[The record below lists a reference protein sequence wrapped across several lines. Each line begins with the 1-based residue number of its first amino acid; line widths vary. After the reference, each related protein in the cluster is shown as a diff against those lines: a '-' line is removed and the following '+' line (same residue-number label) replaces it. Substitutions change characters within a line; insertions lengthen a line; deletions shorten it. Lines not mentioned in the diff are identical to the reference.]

1 MGTRSYG
8 QYTVETS
15 NEDKVFF
22 PDAGLTKGDLI
33 DYYERV
39 ADAMLPHLR
48 DRALALERYPDGLRG
63 EGFYQKQADDYFP
76 DWVATTRVRKEQG
89 GTQDLVVCDKQATLV
104 YLANLACLTL
114 HTWLSRTGD
123 PDHPDLLVIDLDPP
137 DGSFGRVV
145 RAARR
150 CRELLDELD
159 LPAYVKTTGSKGL
172 HVTVPLDRSEP
183 FDTVRAF
190 ARDAMALLAER
201 HPDDLTIEQR
211 KEKREGRVYL
221 DTGRNAYARTA
232 VAPYAVR
239 ARPGAPVAAP
249 LEWSELGSLE
259 RGAQSYTVQNVI
271 RRLGQR
277 GDPWE
282 KLRHHSHSISPA
294 ARRLDRLRGTERH

>member
-1 MGTRSYG
+1 MGTRRYG
-8 QYTVETS
+8 PYTVDTS

-22 PDAGLTKGDLI
+22 PEAGLTKGDLI

-48 DRALALERYPDGLRG
+48 DRPLAMERYPDGVRG
-63 EGFYQKQADDYFP
+63 EGFYQKQVDEYFP
-76 DWVATTRVRKEQG
+76 DWVTTTRVRKEG

-114 HTWLSRTGD
+114 HAWLSRTD
-123 PDHPDLLVIDLDPP
+123 QPDHPDLMVIDLDPP
-137 DGSFGRVV
+137 ERSFGRVV

-172 HVTVPLDRSEP
+172 HVAVPLDRSEP
-183 FDTVRAF
+183 FDAVRAF

-201 HPDDLTIEQR
+201 HPDDLTVEQR
-211 KEKREGRVYL
+211 KENRGGRVYL
-221 DTGRNAYARTA
+221 DVGRNAYAQTA

-239 ARPGAPVAAP
+239 ARPGAPVSVP
-249 LEWSELGSLE
+249 LEWSELGSLD
-259 RGAQSYTVQNVI
+259 RGAQTYTVQNVF

-282 KLRHHSHSISPA
+282 KLHHRSHSISAA
-294 ARRLDRLRGTERH
+294 ARRLGRQREAGRR